1 MSHTYEVMVDMKE
14 FANQNFCTR
23 TTRYEIDAET
33 RQTADHAA
41 RGQARLDFP
50 SAAEYDIRVTRLL
63 K

>member
-14 FANQNFCTR
+14 FASQGFCTR

-33 RQTADHAA
+33 RQTADYTA
-41 RGQARLDFP
+41 RGQVRTDYP